1 MSEGSAPGDSRTNLV
16 SRLKQLWRKRQKA
29 AEEAAV
35 VEAAVAQAGPP
46 GAPPREML
54 LKAAQFDTL
63 RVSDVMAP
71 RADIIAIEAGAT
83 LDDVIERF
91 AETGV
96 SRMPVFRETLDD
108 PVGLL
113 HVKDVVAEI
122 ARQRREGKPG
132 GPDRAVGKL
141 RRDILFVPPSMKLS
155 QLLLRMQSTRQHLA
169 LVVDEYGGTDG
180 LVSIEDLV
188 EQIVGNIED
197 EHDDDAPLIVERG
210 AGVWEA
216 DAKASIEDL
225 EQTAGVSLDLSDRD
239 EEADVDTLGG
249 LVFTMVGRVP
259 ARGEI
264 VRHPVGMEFEV
275 LDADPRRIKRLRA
288 RRSTSNPSSEA
299 GA

>member
-1 MSEGSAPGDSRTNLV
+1 MNAGSDPDEGAPGLLT
-16 SRLKQLWRKRQKA
+16 RLRRIWRLRRKA
-29 AEEAAV
+29 AQEAAA

-71 RADIIAIEAGAT
+71 RADIVAIDAGAS
-83 LDDVIERF
+83 LDEVIERF

-108 PVGLL
+108 PIGVL

-122 ARQRREGKPG
+122 ARQRREGRPAG
-132 GPDRAVGKL
+132 RDRAVGKL

-188 EQIVGNIED
+188 EQIVGDIED

-210 AGVWEA
+210 PGLWEA
-216 DAKASIEDL
+216 DAKAAIEAL

-239 EEADVDTLGG
+239 EAVEVDTLGG

-264 VRHPVGMEFEV
+264 VRHPIGMEFEV

-288 RRSTSNPSSEA
+288 RLVARVGKTEVVA
-299 GA
+299 

>member
-1 MSEGSAPGDSRTNLV
+1 MNQGPDADGGGTGFV
-16 SRLKQLWRKRQKA
+16 SRLKRIWRRRRKA
-29 AEEAAV
+29 AQEAAA

-46 GAPPREML
+46 GAQPREML
-54 LKAAQFDTL
+54 LKAAQFDSL

-71 RADIIAIEAGAT
+71 RADIVAIDADAS

-108 PVGLL
+108 PIGVL

-122 ARQRREGKPG
+122 ARQRREGKPAG
-132 GPDRAVGKL
+132 RDRAVGKL

-188 EQIVGNIED
+188 EQIVGDIED
-197 EHDDDAPLIVERG
+197 EHDDDAPLIVERSPG
-210 AGVWEA
+210 LWEA
-216 DAKASIEDL
+216 DAKATIEAF
-225 EQTAGVSLDLSDRD
+225 EQTAGVCLDLSDRE

-264 VRHPVGMEFEV
+264 VRHPVGVEFEV

-288 RRSTSNPSSEA
+288 RLIAEAGTSEA